1 MSLFALG
8 MVIWRPSAWSVDWL
22 ESSVRWAASWSLR
35 YQHRFWK
42 RTSTERKKKVDRIKK
57 IKTKPV
63 TQNTPAVILL
73 RNDNLARKELR
84 SENGKTLKLWNY
96 VKHQM
101 HINNALI
108 RDERSG
114 FLLRY
119 FHLICQLRWFTC
131 SWLEGESPNRTEPW
145 TLNRTLY
152 SQDNNVQSNLLPCP
166 CTASSQAF
174 SVNAFWW
181 KQLAQKSHS
190 DHVTRKASAACKM
203 RTRN

>member
-1 MSLFALG
+1 MSVFALG

-42 RTSTERKKKVDRIKK
+42 RTSTERKKKVDRIKT
-57 IKTKPV
+57 IKTKPA

-96 VKHQM
+96 VKQQM

-145 TLNRTLY
+145 TLNPEP
-152 SQDNNVQSNLLPCP
+152 NPV
-166 CTASSQAF
+166 F
-174 SVNAFWW
+174 
-181 KQLAQKSHS
+181 
-190 DHVTRKASAACKM
+190 TR
-203 RTRN
+203 